1 MPVKNLYICDHCEKT
16 QEDEPK
22 DMHFISIRVQESSP
36 RYSSSIGGKE
46 KHKQLWCRKCLVEA
60 GIVDWK
66 TPDATPPPTPPTL
79 EDMIH
84 EIVADAMANQ
94 E

>member
-16 QEDEPK
+16 QENEPK
-22 DMHFISIRVQESSP
+22 GMHFISIRVQESSP
-36 RYSSSIGGKE
+36 RYSSSFSKE
-46 KHKQLWCRKCLVEA
+46 MHKQLWCRKCLVEV

-66 TPDATPPPTPPTL
+66 QPDATPPPTPPTL
-79 EDMIH
+79 EDMII
-84 EIVADAMANQ
+84 EIVENTVANR